1 MLKNISQK
9 IKYFILPLLLMF
21 FCFPVLAENF
31 FESETGLKNM
41 AAETGYDKQKIFN
54 SADSIDT
61 SVGGIIQ
68 LALSLVG
75 LVFMIF
81 LFYGGILWM
90 TAAGTQKRIDRAKK
104 IMSES
109 IIGLII
115 VFLAYAISFFVINV
129 FSGQGLLD

>member
-1 MLKNISQK
+1 MLKNISKK
-9 IKYFILPLLLMF
+9 IKYIILPLLLLL

-41 AAETGYDKQKIFN
+41 ANETGYTKQKIFN
-54 SADSIDT
+54 SADSINT

-68 LALSLVG
+68 LALSLTG

-81 LFYGGILWM
+81 IFYGGILWM

-115 VFLAYAISFFVINV
+115 VFLAYAISYFIINI
-129 FSGQGLLD
+129 FAGKGLLD

>member
-1 MLKNISQK
+1 MLKNISKK
-9 IKYFILPLLLMF
+9 IKYIILPLLLLL

-41 AAETGYDKQKIFN
+41 ANETGYTKQKIFN
-54 SADSIDT
+54 SADSINT

-68 LALSLVG
+68 LALSLTG

-81 LFYGGILWM
+81 IFYGGILWM
-90 TAAGTQKRIDRAKK
+90 TAAGTEKRIDRAKK

-109 IIGLII
+109 IIGLLI
-115 VFLAYAISFFVINV
+115 VFLAYAITFFIINV
-129 FSGQGLLD
+129 FSGQKLLD

>member
-1 MLKNISQK
+1 MLKNISKK
-9 IKYFILPLLLMF
+9 IKYFILPLLLLL

-41 AAETGYDKQKIFN
+41 ANETGYTKQKIFN
-54 SADSIDT
+54 SADSINT

-68 LALSLVG
+68 LALSLTG

-81 LFYGGILWM
+81 IFYGGILWM
-90 TAAGTQKRIDRAKK
+90 TAAGTEKRIDRAKK

-109 IIGLII
+109 IIGLLI
-115 VFLAYAISFFVINV
+115 VFLAYAITFFIINV
-129 FSGQGLLD
+129 FSGQKLLD